1 MGNLKEII
9 NGRIHATITDT
20 LRSYHEV
27 LHDLFYIP
35 VRLRLHNNRL
45 ASPKGRHIQIKH
57 IRSLDIRHLTVDI
70 HKLRQ
75 IGKLIEPALKTE
87 SAAFHRKFQCC
98 CHFTEVCRPCIK
110 MVYSHLLQC
119 RLLQIQLHD
128 IHLAHRVG
136 NRGSRCKNNA
146 PVPVYFTDILTFQLH
161 VRSLL
166 CSR

>member
-9 NGRIHATITDT
+9 NGRVHTAITDS

-27 LHDLFYIP
+27 FHDLFYIP

-57 IRSLDIRHLTVDI
+57 IRSLDIRHLTIDI

-87 SAAFHRKFQCC
+87 PTAFHRKLQCS
-98 CHFTEVCRPCIK
+98 CHFTEVCCPGIK

-136 NRGSRCKNNA
+136 NRGSRCKHNA
-146 PVPVYFTDILTFQLH
+146 PVSVYFTDILALKLH
-161 VRSLL
+161 IRGFL
-166 CSR
+166 RTG